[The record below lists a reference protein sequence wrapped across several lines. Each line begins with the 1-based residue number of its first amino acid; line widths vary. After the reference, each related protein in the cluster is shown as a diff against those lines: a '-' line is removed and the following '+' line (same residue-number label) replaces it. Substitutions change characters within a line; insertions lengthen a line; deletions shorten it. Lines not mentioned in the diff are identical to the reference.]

1 VSKFEIGDKVKMPG
15 VPFTFVVEVL
25 ELAPCEEDGCEFGD
39 GEIFRFK
46 DPGGLGDDWMHTSE
60 FEKV

>member
-1 VSKFEIGDKVKMPG
+1 VSKFEVGDRVQMPG
-15 VPFTFVVEVL
+15 IPIPPVEVL
-25 ELAPCEEDGCEFGD
+25 ELAHCEEEGCEFGD
-39 GEIFRFK
+39 GEIFRCK